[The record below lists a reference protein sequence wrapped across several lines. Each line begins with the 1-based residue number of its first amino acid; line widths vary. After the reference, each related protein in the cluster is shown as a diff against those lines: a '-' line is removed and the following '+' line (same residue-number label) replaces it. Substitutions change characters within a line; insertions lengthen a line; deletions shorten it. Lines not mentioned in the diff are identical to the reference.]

1 MYAGLRDPLTDQ
13 KVREFDRTAQSALVA
28 ARYDAAAVKER
39 AVEPVK
45 RADEHDRGAAARY
58 ANDLSAINE
67 FAENV
72 GIVPIPDIPPAVA
85 FGRKVRGVAGPIVY
99 WIIGLLAV
107 VVVVLAVTG
116 DRSVSPLLLV
126 SALCTTVATMGGFIG
141 MHRGGRDRDSDSA
154 AQRKLAA
161 RRALLDTGAPPAELD
176 AASTAA
182 AGGDEPDRDVAAS
195 EHVAERDRKMAG
207 IRCAIMQLDKE
218 WLDYQ
223 LKLYD
228 WWLGKPALR
237 DDTVPATAAYRSAYD
252 QLTQMAVELSE
263 SSSDEQIAAADRAAE
278 RALLAWQAA
287 NAYAEAAGVSDRT
300 PSERAALRHLNTLVA
315 ELADPGTVRE
325 RWPVLVAHISREMDK
340 LTTIPASWAQVRA
353 YLDSLGIGERLPAIE
368 A

>member
-1 MYAGLRDPLTDQ
+1 MYASLRDPVSDQ
-13 KVREFDRTAQSALVA
+13 KVREFDRKAQSALVA
-28 ARYDAAAVKER
+28 TRYDPAAVEER
-39 AVEPVK
+39 AAELVR
-45 RADEHDRGAAARY
+45 RADEHGRGAAARY

-67 FAENV
+67 FAENA
-72 GIVPIPDIPPAVA
+72 GIVPIPGVPPAVA
-85 FGRKVRGVAGPIVY
+85 FGRNVRGLAGPIVY

-107 VVVVLAVTG
+107 VVVVLVLTG
-116 DRSVSPLLLV
+116 QRSLSPFMIF
-126 SALCTTVATMGGFIG
+126 SALSTIVGAIG
-141 MHRGGRDRDSDSA
+141 MRCVGMGRDSGSA
-154 AQRKLAA
+154 MERKLVA
-161 RRALLDTGAPPAELD
+161 RRALFETVAPPAGLG
-176 AASTAA
+176 AASTVAA
-182 AGGDEPDRDVAAS
+182 SGDEPDQDVVASDHAS
-195 EHVAERDRKMAG
+195 EHERKIAG

-223 LKLYD
+223 LILYD

-237 DDTVPATAAYRSAYD
+237 DDTAPATAMYRSAYD
-252 QLTQMAVELSE
+252 QLTQMAAELSE
-263 SSSDEQIAAADRAAE
+263 SSSDEQIAAADQAAE

-287 NAYAEAAGVSDRT
+287 NACAEAAGVSDRT

-325 RWPVLVAHISREMDK
+325 RWSVLVAHISREMDK